1 MKKLG
6 KFLVAGALAAVAC
19 VGLVACGG
27 GNSGYNGEYKYENTY
42 TPGSYYGAKVNVKI
56 KDITTEEKDPVSGKT
71 IKVITG
77 GEIVSI
83 TVEADTDNY
92 HNITPTW
99 KENAHE
105 GDLGYDKTVA
115 ALPDYLK
122 KFEGMT
128 VKDIMQINVDVKNS
142 VPSDISNAELKLT
155 GATQTSGRIILA
167 VQAAIGDTTSITEL
181 PAKGTWAYHVLEDA
195 AKKAGMTV
203 DEYVEFIKDQMGG
216 ITG

>member
-56 KDITTEEKDPVSGKT
+56 KDITTEGKDPVSGKT
-71 IKVITG
+71 IKIITG

-99 KENAHE
+99 KENQKP
-105 GDLGYDKTVA
+105 GDLGHDKTVA

-122 KFEGMT
+122 KFEGMSIE
-128 VKDIMQINVDVKNS
+128 DIMTINVDVENS

-167 VQAAIGDTTSITEL
+167 LQAAIGEMGSMTDL
-181 PAKGTWAYHVLEDA
+181 PAKGTWAYHAIEFN
-195 AKKAGMTV
+195 AK
-203 DEYVEFIKDQMGG
+203 QMGLD
-216 ITG
+216 INNLPNM